1 MIKEK
6 NEALINLTKQITV
19 LLFNKVYRSMWVS
32 TQFSTKL
39 FCSTLQLEGVSLTNP
54 FMT

>member
-6 NEALINLTKQITV
+6 NEALINLTKQIAV
-19 LLFNKVYRSMWVS
+19 LLFNRVYRWMWVS
-32 TQFSTKL
+32 TPFSTSNT
-39 FCSTLQLEGVSLTNP
+39 CQLEGMSQNNP